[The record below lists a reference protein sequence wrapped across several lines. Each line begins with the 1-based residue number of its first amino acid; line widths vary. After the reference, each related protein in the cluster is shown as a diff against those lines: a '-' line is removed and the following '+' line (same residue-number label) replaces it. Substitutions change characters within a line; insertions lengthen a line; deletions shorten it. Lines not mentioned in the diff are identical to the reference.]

1 MKAEIV
7 DLGDAGERIIVGKI
21 KPIADRAFCLEIH
34 RGETGK
40 FANMHVLLTREELH
54 ELGEAV
60 QSLLETKEST
70 RT

>member
-1 MKAEIV
+1 MKAEII
-7 DLGDAGERIIVGKI
+7 DLGDDGERLIVGNI
-21 KPIADRAFCLEIH
+21 KPLVGREFCLEIH
-34 RGETGK
+34 RGEIGK

-54 ELGEAV
+54 ELGEAI